1 MFRMERIA
9 IIVLCLL
16 LPLPLSALAPVSAEI
31 GEVAV
36 SVDDG
41 SITDTALKAAR
52 EEYTESW
59 LERYAASPLVFGEA
73 YSSLLSDILPLGNP
87 IAGIER
93 NGAVD
98 IQDLESGTV
107 LSFIFQEGRLVAV
120 YPSKAPEFP
129 ES

>member
-107 LSFIFQEGRLVAV
+107 LSFIFQDGRLAAV
-120 YPSKAPEFP
+120 YPSKVPELP

>member
-1 MFRMERIA
+1 MFLMERIA

-107 LSFIFQEGRLVAV
+107 LSFIFQDGRLAAV
-120 YPSKAPEFP
+120 YPSKVPELP

>member
-16 LPLPLSALAPVSAEI
+16 MPLQLSALAPVSADI
-31 GEVAV
+31 GVVAV
-36 SVDDG
+36 SVEEG
-41 SITDTALKAAR
+41 SITDTALKAVR

-59 LERYAASPLVFGEA
+59 LERYAASPLIFAEA
-73 YSSLLSDILPLGNP
+73 YSSLLSGILPLSDP

-107 LSFIFQEGRLVAV
+107 LSFIFQEGRLAAV
-120 YPSKAPEFP
+120 YPSKVPEFP